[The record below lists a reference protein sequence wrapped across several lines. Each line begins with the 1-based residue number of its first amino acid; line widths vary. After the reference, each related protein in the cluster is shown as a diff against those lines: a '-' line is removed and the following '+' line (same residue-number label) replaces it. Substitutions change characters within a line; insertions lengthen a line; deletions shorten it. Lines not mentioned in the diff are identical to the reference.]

1 MGSQVAFLVVIVFRI
16 VDRAARATAW
26 IYGKWRKDVPAH
38 SRAPETDTLNL
49 LSPARR
55 HFLEQ
60 RAVLLSA
67 TGFVAAGYGLL
78 YGRQNVE
85 VVRQRI
91 RLARLPKGFEG
102 FRIAQL
108 SDIHISPFMTAAEIR
123 RCVAITN

>member
-1 MGSQVAFLVVIVFRI
+1 VVIVFRI

-26 IYGKWRKDVPAH
+26 IYGKWRKGVPAH